1 MNLQKSNS
9 EIDTEHKISPQQR
22 KFQRLCKKIEQEKAR
37 LDDWNTAQ
45 KDIQSRAHN
54 EVLPAYEQL
63 RQIIFLQI
71 ELLVKQKQQK
81 LTKGQL
87 LKIDQKIEKLS
98 VQLLQSRQMTEKQVA
113 FLTALLKEYGH
124 SVEIRSPIEDY
135 GDLNQDDLEQEVD
148 DIEYNFDEEGAD
160 EEQLQFKIEILKSM
174 LTDEYDLEPD
184 FFDFSYDLN
193 DPDDFMEKFSEKMDK
208 KLEQDF
214 LNQFTNDERKRYE
227 KQIEREREK
236 EAKVKKQ
243 REQAK
248 KIANQ
253 SMKTV
258 YLKIASIIH
267 PDREQDEQKKQEKTE
282 LLQQVNQAYEKN
294 DLLSL
299 LSLQMELGQQQD
311 VTVAEN
317 HLKAYNLI
325 LEEQLEKLNSD
336 IEDIIYS
343 FDWSGHI
350 SMFSNRKIKV
360 QDLYKKYEKDWV
372 GVQQKL
378 AQAELTLE
386 NFKDLKTLKALM
398 RSQYLWEMC

>member
-22 KFQRLCKKIEQEKAR
+22 KFQRLSKKIEQEKAC
-37 LDDWNTAQ
+37 LDDWNVAQ
-45 KDIQSRAHN
+45 KNIQSRAQN

-63 RQIIFLQI
+63 RQIIFQQI
-71 ELLVKQKQQK
+71 ELLVEQKQQK

-124 SVEIRSPIEDY
+124 SAEILSPIEDH
-135 GDLNQDDLEQEVD
+135 DDLEQEVD

-160 EEQLQFKIEILKSM
+160 KEQSQFKIEILKSM
-174 LTDEYDLEPD
+174 LSDEYDLEPD

-208 KLEQDF
+208 QLEQDF

-236 EAKVKKQ
+236 EAKVKQQ

-258 YLKIASIIH
+258 YLKIAAIIH

-294 DLLSL
+294 DLLTL

-336 IEDIIYS
+336 IDDIIYS
-343 FDWSGHI
+343 FDWNGHI

-386 NFKDLKTLKALM
+386 NFKDLKTLKVLM